1 MEGRRGTALRL
12 AALALVLGAIAYAA
26 TSTPLGRQAFSAEGR
41 RELVASID
49 GIVRSAGLLGP
60 LVFVVIYAG
69 LALFLPATA
78 VTAAGAVL
86 FGKYLG
92 FACNYAG
99 AVLSA
104 TLAFFLSRHLLRGFA
119 ARFLV
124 GKLRELDEKAERH
137 GFPLVFYLRMVFFP
151 FLPLNYAAG
160 ITRIRFRDFILGTA
174 LGILPGTFIFS
185 FFFGSIKEILAS
197 YAGPADLLR
206 FDVLFPAALFVFSF
220 FIPRI
225 WARIFPR
232 PDGTDTPGGA
242 E

>member
-1 MEGRRGTALRL
+1 MGGRRGTALRL

-60 LVFVVIYAG
+60 LVFVLIYAG
-69 LALFLPATA
+69 LALVLPATA
-78 VTAAGAVL
+78 VTAAGAFL
-86 FGKYLG
+86 FGRYLG

-104 TLAFFLSRHLLRGFA
+104 TVAFFLARHLLRGFA
-119 ARFLV
+119 AKFLV
-124 GKLRELDEKAERH
+124 GKLGELDEKAERH

-160 ITRIRFRDFILGTA
+160 ITRIRFRDFLLGTA

-206 FDVLFPAALFVFSF
+206 FDVLFPAGLFVFSF
-220 FIPRI
+220 FIPKI
-225 WARIFPR
+225 WAKIFPR
-232 PDGTDTPGGA
+232 PEGMNTPGGA
-242 E
+242 D